1 MGYAVQDLRNL
12 LVLARILRRC
22 AQEPAYD
29 SDCGLFLETAAALES
44 RAFSIA
50 ISGELSGGLPREQ
63 ADKALHAPVDL
74 KI

>member
-22 AQEPAYD
+22 AQDPAYD
-29 SDCGLFLETAAALES
+29 ADCGLFLETAAALES

-50 ISGELSGGLPREQ
+50 ISGELSGGHSSAQ

>member
-22 AQEPAYD
+22 AQDPVYD
-29 SDCGLFLETAAALES
+29 ADCGLFLETAAALES

-50 ISGELSGGLPREQ
+50 ISGELSGGNPGAQ

>member
-50 ISGELSGGLPREQ
+50 ISGELSGGV
-63 ADKALHAPVDL
+63 AGAHNDKARHAPVDL
-74 KI
+74 KV